1 MYFIM
6 KKQFSHFTVKGYG
19 NLAAVAKSWIEGPKN
34 IIKFN
39 ASRKSLDEDFFVEV
53 EWLEKE

>member
-1 MYFIM
+1 M

-19 NLAAVAKSWIEGPKN
+19 NLAAVAKQWIEGPKN

-39 ASRKSLDEDFFVEV
+39 ASRESLDEDFFVEV
-53 EWLEKE
+53 EWLEMND